1 MCGECASPTQHSVTL
16 TPLPTPQE
24 RAREAYSRR
33 DFWQALQAVDALVAA
48 QPGSP
53 RWREMRAAALVDGK
67 RFRAALAD
75 YGAALEG
82 TPPDG
87 TIDAAR
93 LLAGRA
99 LAYEGLAEWEAA
111 LRDYDSALL
120 LARAA
125 GKFPDPY
132 VLNSRGNVL
141 ASLGRWQGA

>member
-1 MCGECASPTQHSVTL
+1 MGP
-16 TPLPTPQE
+16 PFPQE
-24 RAREAYSRR
+24 KAREAYSRR
-33 DFWQALQAVDALVAA
+33 DFGQALELVDRLVVA

-67 RFRAALAD
+67 AFRAALGD

-87 TIDAAR
+87 LVDRAR

-99 LAYEGLAEWEAA
+99 LAWEGLAEWGAA
-111 LRDYDSALL
+111 LADYDAALL
-120 LARAA
+120 TARQA
-125 GKFPDPY
+125 GQFADPY

-141 ASLGRWQGA
+141 ASLGRWQGARADAQLQ